1 MDNSNVAD
9 FRDLLETTLTMY
21 GRECPVTAQRLWWA
35 ALATYPFDDVRRA
48 FSAHLT
54 GKRGQFA
61 PLPADILNN
70 LRAVSGHLS
79 TEEAWALALEST
91 DEAVTVVWTDEI
103 AQALAAARPCLD
115 AGDKFGASKAFASA
129 YERSLQQAAPQPVWR
144 VSLGDD
150 KTHRMLAMEAAHKL
164 GRLTSDQVRHLL
176 PPSKTEGP
184 VVALLAGKT
193 EGLDPRWHELAE
205 RLRCEKAKRDAEAED
220 QRLRKAAEFNARRQ
234 AVLNALEASANG

>member
-1 MDNSNVAD
+1 
-9 FRDLLETTLTMY
+9 
-21 GRECPVTAQRLWWA
+21 
-35 ALATYPFDDVRRA
+35 
-48 FSAHLT
+48 
-54 GKRGQFA
+54 
-61 PLPADILNN
+61 
-70 LRAVSGHLS
+70 
-79 TEEAWALALEST
+79 
-91 DEAVTVVWTDEI
+91 
-103 AQALAAARPCLD
+103 
-115 AGDKFGASKAFASA
+115 
-129 YERSLQQAAPQPVWR
+129 
-144 VSLGDD
+144 
-150 KTHRMLAMEAAHKL
+150 MEAAHKL